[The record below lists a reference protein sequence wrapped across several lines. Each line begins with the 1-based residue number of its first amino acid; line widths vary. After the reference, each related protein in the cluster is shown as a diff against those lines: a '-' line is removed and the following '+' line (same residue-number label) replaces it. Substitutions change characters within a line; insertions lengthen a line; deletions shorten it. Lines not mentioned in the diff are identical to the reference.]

1 MAPPAAAGA
10 LKTKSK
16 EFYDIIRLI
25 GASQSTR
32 ARCYFFFLAFSL
44 SLFLGLLSLVFFS
57 LL

>member
-25 GASQSTR
+25 GAYTR
-32 ARCYFFFLAFSL
+32 KSFAKFQTP
-44 SLFLGLLSLVFFS
+44 LF
-57 LL
+57 